1 MIEITLIEKYRVDSK
16 TERKEKE
23 TIEIERPNKYEEL
36 EKIIRKKFNLAD
48 KKIAIEGITFD
59 DDEILIN
66 DEESYNEKENKK
78 IKKFNVIIIGIEGD
92 EEDLDE
98 LNIDEILNIDNELKI
113 YENEFLDLIKKE
125 INKESNNED
134 FLIKEEKEKTEKD
147 DFQKISFN
155 NFKKEISLIYEK
167 NKKNFLE
174 SIESE
179 FISIDN
185 YINKVK
191 NNLRLGGDVDQINDL
206 ANFLPS
212 IDIVADKD
220 EQIVKLSIDCE
231 KKDHEVFEDQANDI
245 NIKGIII
252 KNLSNSELT
261 NMNFHWEKDKDSNK
275 DIDIPGD
282 KKEIKI
288 KDFGINEEKRTDINL
303 IIRNPKINENYFFK
317 FYIFN
322 NANEN
327 ITENPC
333 FINIKINNNGGLKKE
348 EMERLYEELNNSYYL
363 EGIITEEEMY
373 QKIREYNGDK
383 NKLIEFIESI
393 M

>member
-220 EQIVKLSIDCE
+220 EKIVKLSIDCE

>member
-147 DFQKISFN
+147 DFQNISFN

-231 KKDHEVFEDQANDI
+231 KKDHEIFEDQANDI

-275 DIDIPGD
+275 DIDIPSD

>member
-36 EKIIRKKFNLAD
+36 EKIIRKKFNLAE
-48 KKIAIEGITFD
+48 KNIAIEGITFD

-66 DEESYNEKENKK
+66 DEESYNEEENKK
-78 IKKFNVIIIGIEGD
+78 IKKFHVIIIGIEGD

-113 YENEFLDLIKKE
+113 YENEFIDLIKKE
-125 INKESNNED
+125 IKNESNNED
-134 FLIKEEKEKTEKD
+134 FLIKEEKAEKD
-147 DFQKISFN
+147 DFQNISFN
-155 NFKKEISLIYEK
+155 NFKKEISLICEK

-174 SIESE
+174 SIENE

-206 ANFLPS
+206 TNILPS

-231 KKDHEVFEDQANDI
+231 KKDHEISEDQANNI
-245 NIKGIII
+245 SIKGIII
-252 KNLSNSELT
+252 KNLSNSEIS

-275 DIDIPGD
+275 DIDIPND

-333 FINIKINNNGGLKKE
+333 FINIKINNNGGLKE
-348 EMERLYEELNNSYYL
+348 EEVKRIYNELDKLFYL

-373 QKIREYNGDK
+373 QKIREYHGDK

>member
-134 FLIKEEKEKTEKD
+134 FLIKEEKEITEKD

-220 EQIVKLSIDCE
+220 EKIVKLSIDCE
-231 KKDHEVFEDQANDI
+231 KKDHEIFEDQANDI

-275 DIDIPGD
+275 DIDIPSD

>member
-1 MIEITLIEKYRVDSK
+1 
-16 TERKEKE
+16 
-23 TIEIERPNKYEEL
+23 
-36 EKIIRKKFNLAD
+36 
-48 KKIAIEGITFD
+48 
-59 DDEILIN
+59 
-66 DEESYNEKENKK
+66 
-78 IKKFNVIIIGIEGD
+78 
-92 EEDLDE
+92 
-98 LNIDEILNIDNELKI
+98 
-113 YENEFLDLIKKE
+113 
-125 INKESNNED
+125 
-134 FLIKEEKEKTEKD
+134 
-147 DFQKISFN
+147 
-155 NFKKEISLIYEK
+155 
-167 NKKNFLE
+167 
-174 SIESE
+174 
-179 FISIDN
+179 
-185 YINKVK
+185 
-191 NNLRLGGDVDQINDL
+191 
-206 ANFLPS
+206 
-212 IDIVADKD
+212 
-220 EQIVKLSIDCE
+220 
-231 KKDHEVFEDQANDI
+231 
-245 NIKGIII
+245 
-252 KNLSNSELT
+252 
-261 NMNFHWEKDKDSNK
+261 MNFHWEKDKDSNK

>member
-78 IKKFNVIIIGIEGD
+78 IKKFNVIITGIEGD

-147 DFQKISFN
+147 DFQNISFN
-155 NFKKEISLIYEK
+155 KFKKEISLIYEK

-212 IDIVADKD
+212 IDADKD
-220 EQIVKLSIDCE
+220 EKIVKLSIDCE
-231 KKDHEVFEDQANDI
+231 KKDHEIFEDQANDI

-252 KNLSNSELT
+252 KNLSNSEIT

-373 QKIREYNGDK
+373 QTIREYNGDK

>member
-220 EQIVKLSIDCE
+220 EKIVKLSIDCE
-231 KKDHEVFEDQANDI
+231 KKDHEIFEDQANDI

>member
-147 DFQKISFN
+147 DFQNISFN

-220 EQIVKLSIDCE
+220 EKIVKLSIDCE
-231 KKDHEVFEDQANDI
+231 KKDHEIFEDQANDI

-275 DIDIPGD
+275 DIDIPSD

>member
-125 INKESNNED
+125 INKESNHED

-191 NNLRLGGDVDQINDL
+191 NNLRLGGDEDQINDL

-220 EQIVKLSIDCE
+220 EKIVKLSIDCE
-231 KKDHEVFEDQANDI
+231 KKDHEIFEDQANDI

-348 EMERLYEELNNSYYL
+348 EMERLYEELNNLYYL

>member
-147 DFQKISFN
+147 DFQNISFN

-220 EQIVKLSIDCE
+220 EKIVKLSIDCE
-231 KKDHEVFEDQANDI
+231 KKDHEIFEDQANDI

>member
-212 IDIVADKD
+212 IDIVAGKD

-252 KNLSNSELT
+252 KNLSNSEIT

>member
-147 DFQKISFN
+147 DFQNISFN

-191 NNLRLGGDVDQINDL
+191 NNLRLGGDEDQINDL

-220 EQIVKLSIDCE
+220 EKIVKLSIDCE
-231 KKDHEVFEDQANDI
+231 KKDHEIFEDQANDI

>member
-125 INKESNNED
+125 INNESNNED

-147 DFQKISFN
+147 DFQNISFN

-220 EQIVKLSIDCE
+220 EKIVKLSIDCE
-231 KKDHEVFEDQANDI
+231 KKDHEIFEDQANDI

>member
-66 DEESYNEKENKK
+66 DEESYNEEKNKE
-78 IKKFNVIIIGIEGD
+78 IKKFHVIIIGIEGD

-113 YENEFLDLIKKE
+113 NENEFLDLIKKE

-231 KKDHEVFEDQANDI
+231 KKDHEIFEDQANNI
-245 NIKGIII
+245 SIKGIII